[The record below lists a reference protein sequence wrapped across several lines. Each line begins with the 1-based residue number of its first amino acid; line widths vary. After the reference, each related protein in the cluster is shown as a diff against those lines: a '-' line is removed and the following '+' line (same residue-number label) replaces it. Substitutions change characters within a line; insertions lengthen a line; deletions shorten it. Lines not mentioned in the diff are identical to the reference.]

1 MSPLIDQL
9 VTHKPTPAMTE
20 LAERLLTEP
29 YYSDF
34 LQLYQPTVAHDA
46 ASFEALAGD
55 ARAAALSQFY
65 TDLKALDPEACAEL
79 TLYRCGLALI
89 GKPNFALTLEPV
101 LTAWHQLSAQTSD
114 LSTVIPGLRLHTYHS
129 VAKALYRTVLEVL
142 LRHEAEIMSADKD
155 KIRAIIWDQ
164 DAGLWLVR
172 FALAYV
178 RLRHATPAEA
188 WDITDRVGS
197 LSLKDLCDSAL
208 TLCHDLIRCG
218 IVPTEDGRY
227 LYPLYWVI
235 GA

>member
-1 MSPLIDQL
+1 
-9 VTHKPTPAMTE
+9 
-20 LAERLLTEP
+20 
-29 YYSDF
+29 
-34 LQLYQPTVAHDA
+34 
-46 ASFEALAGD
+46 
-55 ARAAALSQFY
+55 
-65 TDLKALDPEACAEL
+65 
-79 TLYRCGLALI
+79 
-89 GKPNFALTLEPV
+89 
-101 LTAWHQLSAQTSD
+101 
-114 LSTVIPGLRLHTYHS
+114 
-129 VAKALYRTVLEVL
+129 
-142 LRHEAEIMSADKD
+142 MSADKD